1 MPKKNIN
8 ESLNKSAKIII
19 PQDWDVKTRKD
30 LIDGLEA
37 LSDWDIIEITK
48 EMKSKPK
55 ILSNELDQVPKR
67 RDFGY
72 GKVVNSMREEMT
84 EAMNSVNVPNILS
97 NNSDQAP
104 KTRAAG
110 YEENVLKPL
119 QKEINERMDT
129 IFMHWS
135 GLICDYVND
144 FANEPNNRFIL
155 ERISALK
162 PWDSMTF
169 EIKREKI
176 KYSWRRKTVWDPI
189 FPENINKYFHNFY
202 SRTKTLPEPWEVSS
216 SIIIKKDENDPK
228 LLEVHAEQFEYPGKW
243 AFLSNGIFFHNP
255 NVSDEDFQEIIS
267 NISDSEEDLNVD
279 SKEETS
285 TDSEKETWNKKV
297 RWWLW
302 KKK

>member
-1 MPKKNIN
+1 MQIKNIDKSSN
-8 ESLNKSAKIII
+8 ESPKIII
-19 PQDWDVKTRKD
+19 PQEWNDKIRHD
-30 LIDGLEA
+30 LVDNLNSI
-37 LSDWDIIEITK
+37 SDEDIMKMTGEIEN
-48 EMKSKPK
+48 KPK
-55 ILSNELDQVPKR
+55 ILSNELDQ
-67 RDFGY
+67 
-72 GKVVNSMREEMT
+72 S
-84 EAMNSVNVPNILS
+84 
-97 NNSDQAP
+97 P

-119 QKEINERMDT
+119 QKEINEKMDT

-135 GLICDYVND
+135 DLICDYVND

-189 FPENINKYFHNFY
+189 FPESINKYFHNFY

-255 NVSDEDFQEIIS
+255 NVSDEDFQDIITK
-267 NISDSEEDLNVD
+267 NSDWEEN
-279 SKEETS
+279 SAEETAQ
-285 TDSEKETWNKKV
+285 DYKKETWNNKIK
-297 RWWLW
+297 WWLW
-302 KKK
+302 KTI